1 MVIATTF
8 AFSSFFTPT
17 HGALARDKSTPQS
30 ITSAPLS
37 GGYFRCTFQNRADGD
52 LAITLDMDGI
62 LPRHTE
68 LNNVAPGTISTTG
81 ADPGIAVTHEFC
93 TVSWTG
99 LSTDVRATF
108 CAYDQNPPTAGL
120 GCVELW

>member
-1 MVIATTF
+1 MNTIRMVIATTF

-52 LAITLDMDGI
+52 LG
-62 LPRHTE
+62 
-68 LNNVAPGTISTTG
+68 NNVRHGRNST
-81 ADPGIAVTHEFC
+81 ATH
-93 TVSWTG
+93 
-99 LSTDVRATF
+99 RA
-108 CAYDQNPPTAGL
+108 Q
-120 GCVELW
+120 